1 MFSIPRFDGT
11 RVADTAAPLI
21 ADTSGPNASVPSGL
35 HSAGKTGSRR
45 TQERRRKKQR
55 VDGENKRRRTEEPSE
70 NQPAE
75 VKNAEEAKEAAEDA
89 AILSSLEA
97 VRAALAPAT
106 PVAKVVEKREVVVDW
121 TERYA
126 VIDPQKRTAVDE
138 LEELHPKLRDALI
151 KENFHTLFPVQ
162 SCVLPFLIK
171 MVTEGWVDPLS
182 KYACDVCVA
191 APTGQGKTLCYLA
204 PMLHAIWDLNT
215 AQTRGIVCVPTR
227 DLALQVA
234 TVARKFSA
242 HRKNFRVC
250 LLVGA
255 SNYQTEQKHLRT
267 KPDIVVCTPGRL
279 VDHVADEN
287 RALDLSRLRWFV
299 ADEADRLLSQ
309 DYQRWLQTLA
319 LISRRGSVVP
329 AENSARCTL
338 AWPLGQ
344 PNGLPPLRKLLFS
357 ATMTKNPQ
365 KLAALQLERPFFFL
379 ASKTGAH
386 AAPDSLQHE
395 YATCVGPKVIRLLSF
410 ARLRKRV
417 LVFCSS
423 VETAHRLTRLMD
435 IYYAID
441 GKDDN
446 PVVRE
451 FSSVLQQWD
460 RERILKRF
468 QAGNIQCLI
477 CSDVAARGIDLPEV
491 EAVVNYDVPTHLRTY
506 VHRVGRTARAGRSGL
521 CLTLLFRK
529 EMFHFKEMIKKSDFG
544 WERVKRSEESGLE
557 DPGTYRRSL
566 RLLHVCVNEEEEGL
580 LDARA
585 EVNVEYLQ
593 ASYEKTRQDDDD
605 DDECVDVDEKDG
617 VGEAEV
623 DDEGEAEEDDVCEAE
638 EDCVD
643 EAEEDCVGE
652 AEVDDAGEDE
662 DVNDEGEDVAGSTEE
677 EADESDEERDNEE
690 EEGSEEKEKE
700 VPLVEAVETPAAAA
714 ITRRTLRDF
723 LNFQR

>member
-151 KENFHTLFPVQ
+151 KENFHTFFPVQ

-242 HRKNFRVC
+242 HRKTFRVC

-468 QAGNIQCLI
+468 Q
-477 CSDVAARGIDLPEV
+477 
-491 EAVVNYDVPTHLRTY
+491 
-506 VHRVGRTARAGRSGL
+506 
-521 CLTLLFRK
+521 
-529 EMFHFKEMIKKSDFG
+529 
-544 WERVKRSEESGLE
+544 VKRSEESGLE

-585 EVNVEYLQ
+585 DVNVEYLQ

-623 DDEGEAEEDDVCEAE
+623 DDEGEAEEDDVGEAE